1 MTRQL
6 NKGRKDEVYIFSQG
20 LNEANLFW
28 HVFAMADGR
37 LELWRVGVAGN
48 VDEDLDVVGRR
59 PSLELGLGLHHD
71 LDPGVRVALDHRLDP
86 DQRLDL
92 HWRDSFRL

>member
-1 MTRQL
+1 M
-6 NKGRKDEVYIFSQG
+6 
-20 LNEANLFW
+20 
-28 HVFAMADGR
+28 
-37 LELWRVGVAGN
+37 
-48 VDEDLDVVGRR
+48 DEDLDVVGRR

-92 HWRDSFRL
+92 HWRDYFRL